1 MPNLPE
7 TIISL
12 GSLVTKSVIPLQ
24 ESFLGKSD
32 RVLPESPNLVT
43 ILNNVTSVGLR
54 FMTQQTVSSTNQPH
68 PNQDKVNDYNQ
79 ASQET
84 ITVES
89 STQSLHPALADD
101 EWRYNPDRI
110 NQHYNNRPFAV
121 VKRLIALIFPGT
133 AFGMRLLLD
142 KLTGRIAQNEQK
154 RAIELR
160 EILTELGPTYIK
172 IGQALSTRP
181 DLVPP
186 TYLEELAQLQDQLPP
201 FDNSIAYHF
210 IEEELGKPPR
220 DIYAEISPDPVAAAS
235 LGQVYKGKLRS
246 GEEVAIKVQRP
257 DLLRRITIDLYI
269 LRKVAFFATN
279 HIKRIRS
286 DLVAIMDEFADR
298 IFEEMNYAHEGYNA
312 ERFKELYN
320 YIQDI
325 YVPKIYWEYT
335 GRRVLTMEWV
345 AGIKLTNVQAIQD
358 AGIEATSLVEI
369 GVECSLRQL
378 LEYGFF
384 HADPH
389 PGNLLAMSD
398 GRLAYLDFGMMS
410 QIKPYQRYGLIQA
423 VVHLVNRDFEAL
435 AHDYVQLE
443 FLSEDTDLEPIVPA
457 LASVFENALG
467 ATVAELNF
475 KSITDKMSEV
485 MYEFPFQ
492 VPAYYALIIRSLV
505 TLEGIAIGIDP
516 NFKVLS
522 KAYPYIAKRLLVDPA
537 PELRQSLRDLLF
549 KDERF
554 RWNRLENLLRNA
566 RNSQDYDFEKVL
578 DQALDF
584 LFSERGA
591 FIRERLVD
599 ELVKAIDVYGQRSFY
614 NFSASIREQVGLTVN
629 ETPPQLG
636 QDNENLEHIQNIIE
650 ILRDTP
656 GFDPMRIVPLVP
668 KVLSKPET
676 QQMGQKIVGKLTE
689 KAIARFIRNIAL
701 QDQSASTDHPNNG
714 KRSLPSASKT

>member
-1 MPNLPE
+1 
-7 TIISL
+7 
-12 GSLVTKSVIPLQ
+12 
-24 ESFLGKSD
+24 
-32 RVLPESPNLVT
+32 
-43 ILNNVTSVGLR
+43 
-54 FMTQQTVSSTNQPH
+54 MTQHIVSTSQPNA
-68 PNQDKVNDYNQ
+68 NQDQVNHHSQTN
-79 ASQET
+79 QET

-89 STQSLHPALADD
+89 SNQPLHPALADD
-101 EWRYNPDRI
+101 EWRYDPERI
-110 NQHYNNRPFAV
+110 NQHYKNRPFAV
-121 VKRLIALIFPGT
+121 FKRLIALILPGT
-133 AFGMRLLLD
+133 AFGIRLLFD
-142 KLTGRIAQNEQK
+142 KLTARIPQNEQK

-201 FDNSIAYHF
+201 FDNSIAYQF
-210 IEEELGKPPR
+210 IEEELGSPPEE
-220 DIYAEISPDPVAAAS
+220 IYAEISTEPVAAAS
-235 LGQVYKGKLRS
+235 LGQVYKGKLKT
-246 GEEVAIKVQRP
+246 GEAVAIKVQRP
-257 DLLRRITIDLYI
+257 DLYRRIAIDLYI

-279 HIKRIRS
+279 KIKRIRS

-320 YIQDI
+320 YIEDI
-325 YVPKIYWEYT
+325 YVPAIYWEYT

-345 AGIKLTNVQAIQD
+345 AGIKLTNVQGIQD
-358 AGIEATSLVEI
+358 AGIEATRLVEI

-443 FLSEDTDLEPIVPA
+443 FLSEDTDLEPIIPA

-522 KAYPYIAKRLLVDPA
+522 KAYPYIAKRLLIDPA
-537 PELRQSLRDLLF
+537 PQLRQSLQDLLF
-549 KDERF
+549 QDGRF

-591 FIRERLVD
+591 FIREQLVN

-614 NFSASIREQVGLTVN
+614 NFSVSIREQVGLTVN
-629 ETPPQLG
+629 EIPPQLG

-656 GFDPMRIVPLVP
+656 GFDPMRIMPLVP

-676 QQMGQKIVGKLTE
+676 QQMGQQIVGKLTE
-689 KAIARFIRNIAL
+689 KAIARFIRSIAL
-701 QDQSASTDHPNNG
+701 QDQSVFPDNSNNG
-714 KRSLPSASKT
+714 KRSLPSASKS